1 MKRRLACACAPLF
14 LVLAAACQ
22 SAPAT
27 TAAAADQAPTQTAA
41 ADVEVVCRSMK
52 VTGTRFAKRECKT
65 PEAWVEYDAYT
76 NQNAREATDKVQRL
90 NSGPAASA
98 N

>member
-14 LVLAAACQ
+14 LILATACQ

-27 TAAAADQAPTQTAA
+27 TAATANAESTQTAA

-65 PEAWVEYDAYT
+65 PEAWVQYDSYT
-76 NQNAREATDKVQRL
+76 NQNAKEATDKYQRTTTG
-90 NSGPAASA
+90 SSVGGT
-98 N
+98 

>member
-14 LVLAAACQ
+14 LILATACQ

-27 TAAAADQAPTQTAA
+27 TASAADAASTQTAA
-41 ADVEVVCRSMK
+41 ADGEMVCRSMK

-65 PEAWVEYDAYT
+65 PEAWVQYDTYT
-76 NQNAREATDKVQRL
+76 NQNAREATDKVQRT
-90 NSGPAASA
+90 NTGSSMGGT
-98 N
+98 